1 MWGWPAQP
9 IMLSM
14 FNDNLLR
21 TLSET
26 RAADA
31 RRDVRQHSEARG
43 GPAPRPIRGRVSQRA
58 PLTIRHATA
67 ADFPALERLAA
78 LDSRRIPTGELFVAE
93 AEGRLLAATSLDTG
107 AVIADPFEHTASIVE
122 LLRAHVSA
130 IRPAA
135 PRPVAVPDSTEST
148 VPATASLPKAA

>member
-1 MWGWPAQP
+1 
-9 IMLSM
+9 M

-26 RAADA
+26 RVAEA
-31 RRDVRQHSEARG
+31 RRDVRQHAEARG
-43 GPAPRPIRGRVSQRA
+43 GPAPRSTLNRVSKDA

-107 AVIADPFEHTASIVE
+107 AIVADPFEHTASIVE
-122 LLRAHVSA
+122 VLRVHASA
-130 IRPAA
+130 VRPTA
-135 PRPVAVPDSTEST
+135 PRPVAVDGAPE
-148 VPATASLPKAA
+148 PAAVAALPKAA

>member
-1 MWGWPAQP
+1 
-9 IMLSM
+9 M

-26 RAADA
+26 RLAEA
-31 RRDVRQHSEARG
+31 RRDVRQHAEARG
-43 GPAPRPIRGRVSQRA
+43 GPAPRSTLNRVSKDA

-107 AVIADPFEHTASIVE
+107 AIVADPFEHTASIVE
-122 LLRAHVSA
+122 VLRVHAV
-130 IRPAA
+130 AA
-135 PRPVAVPDSTEST
+135 
-148 VPATASLPKAA
+148 LPKAA

>member
-1 MWGWPAQP
+1 MWAIAAQS

-14 FNDNLLR
+14 FSDNLLR

-26 RAADA
+26 RVADA
-31 RRDVRQHSEARG
+31 RRDLRQPSESRG
-43 GPAPRPIRGRVSQRA
+43 GPTPHATLKRVSPDA

-78 LDSRRIPTGELFVAE
+78 LDSRRIPSGELFVAE

-107 AVIADPFEHTASIVE
+107 AIIADPFEYTASIIE
-122 LLRAHVSA
+122 LLRVHAGA
-130 IRPAA
+130 ARPAA
-135 PRPVAVPDSTEST
+135 PRPVVTDGAREPV
-148 VPATASLPKAA
+148 VAGLPKAA

>member
-1 MWGWPAQP
+1 MCGDRAQS
-9 IMLSM
+9 IILSM

-26 RAADA
+26 RVADA
-31 RRDVRQHSEARG
+31 RRDLRQHAEARG
-43 GPAPRPIRGRVSQRA
+43 GPAPSARLSRIAKDA

-93 AEGRLLAATSLDTG
+93 AEGRLVAATSLDTG
-107 AVIADPFEHTASIVE
+107 AVVADPFEHTAAIVE
-122 LLRAHVSA
+122 LLRAHATAV
-130 IRPAA
+130 RPEA
-135 PRPVAVPDSTEST
+135 PRPVVIDGAREPIAV
-148 VPATASLPKAA
+148 ASLPKAA

>member
-1 MWGWPAQP
+1 
-9 IMLSM
+9 MLSM

-21 TLSET
+21 NLSET
-26 RAADA
+26 RVADA
-31 RRDVRQHSEARG
+31 RRDARQHAEPRG
-43 GPAPRPIRGRVSQRA
+43 GPKPRSVLNRVSQDA

-107 AVIADPFEHTASIVE
+107 AVVADPFEHTASIVE
-122 LLRAHVSA
+122 LLRAHAGAV
-130 IRPAA
+130 RPAA
-135 PRPVAVPDSTEST
+135 PPRPVVVADSHEEPAV
-148 VPATASLPKAA
+148 ALPNAA

>member
-1 MWGWPAQP
+1 MWAGPAQSN
-9 IMLSM
+9 MLSM

-21 TLSET
+21 NLSET
-26 RAADA
+26 RVADA
-31 RRDVRQHSEARG
+31 RCDARQHAEPRG
-43 GPAPRPIRGRVSQRA
+43 GPEPRSVLNRVSQDA

-107 AVIADPFEHTASIVE
+107 AVVADPFEHTASIVE
-122 LLRAHVSA
+122 LLRAHAGAV
-130 IRPAA
+130 RPAA
-135 PRPVAVPDSTEST
+135 PPRPVVVADSHEEPAV
-148 VPATASLPKAA
+148 ALAKAA

>member
-1 MWGWPAQP
+1 MWADSAQS

-26 RAADA
+26 RVADA

-43 GPAPRPIRGRVSQRA
+43 GPAPRARLKRVSEDA

-67 ADFPALERLAA
+67 EDLPALEHLAA
-78 LDSRRIPTGELFVAE
+78 LDSRRIPSGELFVAE

-107 AVIADPFEHTASIVE
+107 AVIADPFERTASVVE
-122 LLRAHVSA
+122 LLRVHAGAV
-130 IRPAA
+130 RPAA
-135 PRPVAVPDSTEST
+135 PLPAAIDGAREPVAV
-148 VPATASLPKAA
+148 AALPKAA